1 MSKKARI
8 AAVAVALATSAIA
21 ASSASAATVAV
32 TGDDGNPV
40 AIAPGS
46 TTALRNMHAD
56 VNVAPASGERYK
68 LTVAGPGGQ
77 TAASLDCYSIATG
90 DRLDYLGNGT
100 YTGTLA
106 TYTTSG
112 CSGAAKSTTTFAI
125 ALNAS
130 VAINVPSPTKVLTRD
145 PNGTYRTH
153 NFPVTLN
160 PGSLSTQVH
169 YAKGGVLAADGSI
182 SGASER
188 DYVDQNTGLSSISFY
203 EPGTY
208 LMVAHAEAYT
218 SSLGGF
224 FSPWSP
230 PVKVKAYAPFD
241 FLGQPYLSDSR
252 GPRYKLK
259 GQLREKTA
267 RGKIK
272 LSLKRG
278 RGKYHSI
285 GKAKV
290 RRGGKFA
297 KRFTLRGTGNYT
309 LKYVYKGSGTVA
321 PGGAKQKLKFRWRHF

>member
-8 AAVAVALATSAIA
+8 AAAAVALAASAVA
-21 ASSASAATVAV
+21 AAPASAATVTV

-46 TTALRNMHAD
+46 TTPLRNMHAD
-56 VNVAPASGERYK
+56 VNVAPAAGERYR
-68 LTVAGPGGQ
+68 LTVTGPGGQ
-77 TAASLDCYSIATG
+77 VASSLDCYSIATG
-90 DRLDYLGNGT
+90 DRLDFLGNGT
-100 YTGTLA
+100 YTGTLT

-112 CSGAAKSTTTFAI
+112 CSGAGKTTSFAI

-130 VAINVPSPTKVLTRD
+130 VAINVPSPSKVLTRE
-145 PNGTYRTH
+145 PNGTFLTH
-153 NFPVTLN
+153 SIPVALN

-169 YAKGGVLAADGSI
+169 YAKGGVLAPDGSI

-188 DYVDQNTGLSSISFY
+188 DYVDQGTGVSTISFL

-208 LMVAHAEAYT
+208 LLVAHAEGYT
-218 SSLGGF
+218 SSLGTF
-224 FSPWSP
+224 YSPWSA
-230 PVKVKAYAPFD
+230 PVKIKAYAPFD

-252 GPRYKLK
+252 GPRYKLA

-278 RGKYHSI
+278 GGKFRSI
-285 GKAKV
+285 GKAKI
-290 RRGGKFA
+290 RRGGKFS
-297 KRFTLRGTGNYT
+297 KRFTVNGTGNYT
-309 LKYVYKGSGTVA
+309 LKYVFKGSGTVA
-321 PGGAKQKLKFRWRHF
+321 GGSAKQKLKFRRRFF